1 MNQGMKSH
9 SSTPK
14 LKTHIKLIKLNN
26 NKSKRKHPILKDK
39 LPKLSNKL
47 DHTTSLSLTLNNQRT
62 LNQNIPSYTQR
73 QLFKKI
79 DIDSL
84 TNNNTNNNEHT
95 NSIPLETQSYSH
107 KLPSNLHKPRALLL
121 QKLNNCSLNDFNNNN
136 NNNCNN
142 LIDFNHNYKT
152 IYKQYTS
159 PQNAKYLT
167 IETQSAHYTQP
178 LLNLYPKSKPYNKS
192 SFNYSP
198 SPSLGHSQLGF
209 TATLPSFY
217 NYLRN
222 EKYSPQHTLNKTS
235 FDGFNN
241 SHNKS
246 NISFINE
253 KCTEIEHSVMT
264 IQNNLL
270 NNTKPIPIVEYN
282 KARRKS
288 ILQKHRKTM
297 KVLNNIPITQ
307 PQQDEDDGSNGFQ
320 HIKIFSRLKQTEE
333 SNKEKDDIMDDVL
346 SKDEINDEK
355 YHERMFSNCRR
366 TTIRALQ
373 ELNCIDKLN
382 PSVAFHDNKTVKR
395 ILILTHDNKYS
406 NKLINK
412 ATQDKK
418 RMKKKL
424 SPYKIKINVKEQTC
438 AERLNK
444 KTDALLQM
452 VRNTVKLK
460 NRFYDKYRKIQ
471 IKLDEYN
478 ENN

>member
-1 MNQGMKSH
+1 MKHGIKSH

-26 NKSKRKHPILKDK
+26 SKIKRKHPHLKDK
-39 LPKLSNKL
+39 LPKLSNKI
-47 DHTTSLSLTLNNQRT
+47 DHIASLSLTLNNQRT
-62 LNQNIPSYTQR
+62 LHPTIPFYTHR
-73 QLFKKI
+73 QIIKKLN
-79 DIDSL
+79 IDSI
-84 TNNNTNNNEHT
+84 TNNNCNEYT
-95 NSIPLETQSYSH
+95 NSIQAETPSYYH
-107 KLPSNLHKPRALLL
+107 KVSSNLYKPRALLL
-121 QKLNNCSLNDFNNNN
+121 QKLNNCSMNEY
-136 NNNCNN
+136 NCNN
-142 LIDFNHNYKT
+142 IIEVNHNYNT
-152 IYKQYTS
+152 IYNQYNS
-159 PQNAKYLT
+159 PKNAKYLT
-167 IETQSAHYTQP
+167 IETQSSHYNQP
-178 LLNLYPKSKPYNKS
+178 QLNLHSKSKAYNNNNNNKS
-192 SFNYSP
+192 SFNSP

-253 KCTEIEHSVMT
+253 KCSEIEYSVMT

-288 ILQKHRKTM
+288 ILQKHRKTI

-307 PQQDEDDGSNGFQ
+307 PQHEENNKFK
-320 HIKIFSRLKQTEE
+320 HIKLFSRSKQHEE
-333 SNKEKDDIMDDVL
+333 GKKEKDEIMNDVL
-346 SKDEINDEK
+346 SKDEINDDN

-395 ILILTHDNKYS
+395 ILILTHDNKYH
-406 NKLINK
+406 NKSVNK
-412 ATQDKK
+412 GIEDNKE
-418 RMKKKL
+418 MKKKL
-424 SPYKIKINVKEQTC
+424 SSTYKVKLNVKEQTC

-452 VRNTVKLK
+452 VKNTVKLK
-460 NRFYDKYRKIQ
+460 NRFYDKYKKIQ

-478 ENN
+478 DK